1 MKIDENYTW
10 YKLLST
16 KGIGPKTI
24 HKIYDSFKK
33 NNKEPLNFDEGF
45 VENNLSNQKH
55 LSNWKD
61 IKDELCFKE
70 YEGVLKKNINILT
83 LGSKNYPKTLLDNL
97 GNDSPP
103 VIFSGGKIELFNS
116 EGVAIVGSRNVC
128 KDGIEYT
135 KKIAKSLSNE
145 GFNIIS
151 GYAKGVDS
159 LSHLSSLEN
168 DGTTTFVLSHGITK
182 FKKKKEFEDKKW
194 TGHILAV
201 SEFLPNDDWSPSRA
215 MIRNKTI
222 IGLSKAVIVIQSGPE
237 KDEKGNMSGTF
248 NSGQLAMKYN
258 VPMFVVNP
266 SIVENAKGNQDLIN
280 LGGIEIDNENAI
292 NIIKKKLSNP
302 KLKNENQQK
311 GFEFN

>member
-1 MKIDENYTW
+1 MKSDENYTW
-10 YKLLST
+10 YKLLNT

-24 HKIYDSFKK
+24 HKIYDNFKK
-33 NNKEPLNFDEGF
+33 YNDKSLNFDERY
-45 VENNLSNQKH
+45 VENNLNNKKH
-55 LSNWKD
+55 LINWKD
-61 IKDELCFKE
+61 IKDEFCFKE
-70 YEGVLKKNINILT
+70 YEDVLKKNIHIIT
-83 LGSKNYPKTLLDNL
+83 LGSKNYPQMLLDNL

-103 VIFSGGKIELFNS
+103 VIFSGGKIDLLNS
-116 EGVAIVGSRNVC
+116 DGLSIVGSRNVC

-135 KKIAKSLSNE
+135 KKLSKNLSNE

-168 DGTTTFVLSHGITK
+168 DGTTTFVLSYGINR
-182 FKKKKEFEDKKW
+182 FKKKKEFKDKKW

-237 KDEKGNMSGTF
+237 KDKKGNMSGTF
-248 NSGQLAMKYN
+248 NSGQLAIKYN
-258 VPMFVVNP
+258 VPTFVVNP
-266 SIVENAKGNQDLIN
+266 SIVENAKGNHELLK

-292 NIIKKKLSNP
+292 DIIKKVLSKP
-302 KLKNENQQK
+302 KPKIDNQQK
-311 GFEFN
+311 GFEFD

>member
-1 MKIDENYTW
+1 MKIDEDYTW

-24 HKIYDSFKK
+24 HKIYNNFKK
-33 NNKEPLNFDEGF
+33 QKEKSIKFDENF
-45 VENNLSNQKH
+45 IEKNLDNQKH
-55 LSNWKD
+55 FLNWKD
-61 IKDELCFKE
+61 IKDELCFRE
-70 YEGVLKKNINILT
+70 YENVLKKNINILT
-83 LGSKNYPKTLLDNL
+83 LESKKYPKTLLDNL

-103 VIFSGGKIELFNS
+103 IIFYGGKVELFNS
-116 EGVAIVGSRNVC
+116 EGIAIVGSRNVC
-128 KDGIEYT
+128 ENGIKYT
-135 KKIAKSLSNE
+135 KNISKELSNE

-182 FKKKKEFEDKKW
+182 FKKKKEFQDKKW

-201 SEFLPNDDWSPSRA
+201 SEFLPKDDWSASRA

-222 IGLSKAVIVIQSGPE
+222 IGLSKAVVVIQSGPE
-237 KDEKGNMSGTF
+237 KDDKGNMSGTF
-248 NSGQLAMKYN
+248 NSGQLAIKYKI
-258 VPMFVVNP
+258 PLFVVNP
-266 SIVENAKGNQDLIN
+266 LIVEEAKGNQDLIKM
-280 LGGIEIDNENAI
+280 GGIEIDNENAI
-292 NIIKKKLSNP
+292 NIIKKELSKP
-302 KLKNENQQK
+302 KLKNDDNQK

>member
-1 MKIDENYTW
+1 MKSDENYTW

-24 HKIYDSFKK
+24 HKIYDNFKR
-33 NNKEPLNFDEGF
+33 NNDKSLNFDESF
-45 VENNLSNQKH
+45 VENNLNNKQH
-55 LSNWKD
+55 LSNWKE
-61 IKDELCFKE
+61 IKDELCFNE
-70 YEGVLKKNINILT
+70 YENVLKKNINILT
-83 LGSKNYPKTLLDNL
+83 LGSKNYPKILLENL

-103 VIFSGGKIELFNS
+103 VIFCGGKIELFNTN
-116 EGVAIVGSRNVC
+116 GIAIVGSRNVC
-128 KDGIEYT
+128 KDGIECT
-135 KKIAKSLSNE
+135 KKLAKNLSQE

-151 GYAKGVDS
+151 GYAKGVDT

-168 DGTTTFVLSHGITK
+168 DGTTTFVLSHGITR

-194 TGHILAV
+194 TGQILAV

-222 IGLSKAVIVIQSGPE
+222 IGLSKAVIVIQSGPQ

-248 NSGQLAMKYN
+248 NSGQLAIKYN

-266 SIVENAKGNQDLIN
+266 LIVENAKGNQELIK
-280 LGGIEIDNENAI
+280 LGGIEIDSENGI
-292 NIIKKKLSNP
+292 NIIKKVLGNAMP
-302 KLKNENQQK
+302 KNDNQQK

>member
-24 HKIYDSFKK
+24 HKIYDNFKK
-33 NNKEPLNFDEGF
+33 RDNKSLNFDESF
-45 VENNLSNQKH
+45 VENNLNNLKH
-55 LSNWKD
+55 ISNWKD

-70 YEGVLKKNINILT
+70 YENILKKNINILT
-83 LGSKNYPKTLLDNL
+83 LKSKDYPKILLDNL

-103 VIFSGGKIELFNS
+103 VIFCGGKIDLFKSN
-116 EGVAIVGSRNVC
+116 GIAIVGSRNVC
-128 KDGIEYT
+128 ESGIEYT
-135 KKIAKSLSNE
+135 KSITKNLSNE

-168 DGTTTFVLSHGITK
+168 DGTTTFVLSHGITS
-182 FKKKKEFEDKKW
+182 FKRKKEFEDKKW

-215 MIRNKTI
+215 MMRNKTI

-237 KDEKGNMSGTF
+237 RDEKGNMSGTF

-258 VPMFVVNP
+258 IPVFVVKP
-266 SIVENAKGNQDLIN
+266 SIVDDAKGNNDLIK
-280 LGGIEIDNENAI
+280 LGGIEIDSESAI
-292 NIIKKKLSNP
+292 DIIKKELSNP
-302 KLKNENQQK
+302 KPKNYNEQK